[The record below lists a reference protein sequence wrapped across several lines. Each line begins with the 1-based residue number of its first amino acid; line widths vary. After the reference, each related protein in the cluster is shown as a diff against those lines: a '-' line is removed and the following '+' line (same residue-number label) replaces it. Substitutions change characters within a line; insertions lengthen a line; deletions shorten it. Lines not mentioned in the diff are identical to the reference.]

1 VVGFASHAHA
11 LTRLR
16 LELDERERG
25 RIMPLWSISF
35 LGPRPLAS
43 LADGASAAGAGVR
56 VAGCVLAL
64 SALAAGLVW
73 LRARRYYG

>member
-1 VVGFASHAHA
+1 
-11 LTRLR
+11 
-16 LELDERERG
+16 
-25 RIMPLWSISF
+25 
-35 LGPRPLAS
+35 
-43 LADGASAAGAGVR
+43 VR